1 MTTRLTMQAD
11 AVLNLTEWARE
22 EVEHANAEEAWE
34 AYYADRDAIV
44 GKEVYV
50 TTVEAGYGADAHM
63 YDHPVK
69 AQVIAM
75 AEDEVNMNY
84 DEEWVY
90 IDPFVD
96 VDVREDGVPHGVG
109 IVYGRTH
116 KWRKNNEQG

>member
-1 MTTRLTMQAD
+1 MTTRLTLQAD
-11 AVLNLTEWARE
+11 PVLNLTEWARE
-22 EVEHANAEEAWE
+22 EVEHANAEEGWQ

-44 GKEVYV
+44 GKEVYI
-50 TTVEAGYGADAHM
+50 TSIESGYCQEIQ

-69 AQVIAM
+69 AHVIAM
-75 AEDEVNMNY
+75 PHDEVNMNY

-96 VDVREDGVPHGVG
+96 VVVREDGVPHGVG